1 MSEKQPWNKNYTGY
15 AKTNEG
21 VQVYVEKGKIKPVG
35 TQPLRILKGGL
46 DIVKKGV
53 DFLSIP
59 PSVRKAIKEGTNE
72 PLTYRDTLPGQMQT
86 LSELT
91 ISGVSNIAKNVI
103 DRSTIAPGPVT
114 KEGNQPSVFDV
125 KQDLKIR
132 KEQKTSEL
140 EAKYGAK

>member
-1 MSEKQPWNKNYTGY
+1 MSEKQPWKKNYTGY
-15 AKTNEG
+15 ATNNQG

-59 PSVRKAIKEGTNE
+59 PSVRKARKEGTAK
-72 PLTYRDTLPGQMQT
+72 PLTYRETLPGQMQT
-86 LSELT
+86 LGELT

-103 DRSTIAPGPVT
+103 DRNTKAPGPIT
-114 KEGNQPSVFDV
+114 KDVRQPSVFDV
-125 KQDLKIR
+125 KQDLKIK
-132 KEQKTSEL
+132 KEQKTAEL
-140 EAKYGAK
+140 EAKYGGK